1 MRSGEQPSFDV
12 VDGAL
17 RRIGA
22 GGAPEAHGSLCGLAC
37 LLGARAGPAWVA
49 GLVTGVVDDA
59 GEPVAPRN
67 DAGILGDLATAT
79 FQSLTEGDLSFS
91 PLLPP
96 DDRPLSLRAAGLA
109 EWCAGFMHGLGE
121 GAGQRAATEAL
132 GGETTREIMS
142 DFSEIA
148 RVSLGEEESELEAE
162 TAYAEL
168 VEFVR
173 VSVQLV
179 FEELHAV
186 RESLPATSL
195 H

>member
-1 MRSGEQPSFDV
+1 MSSCNPPGFDV
-12 VDGAL
+12 VDGVL

-22 GGAPEAHGSLCGLAC
+22 AGGVPEAHGTFCGLVC
-37 LLGARAGPAWVA
+37 FLGRQAGAVWVA
-49 GLVTGVVDDA
+49 GLEAAGQQTVQPEQGV
-59 GEPVAPRN
+59 ES
-67 DAGILGDLATAT
+67 GILGDLATTTLAAL
-79 FQSLTEGDLSFS
+79 SEGDMSFS

-96 DDRPLSLRAAGLA
+96 DDRPLSLRATGLA

-121 GAGQRAATEAL
+121 AAGHRAAHDAL
-132 GGETTREIMS
+132 GGDVTQEIMA

-148 RVSLGEEESELEAE
+148 RVTLGGEETELEAE
-162 TAYAEL
+162 TAYTEL

-173 VSVQLV
+173 VSVQLI

-186 RESLPATSL
+186 RENLSSARV